1 MAFANQPLRETLKTI
16 LTIGAVIGSIYLLFV
31 VLYAV
36 KQRSLIYYPT
46 TVPIEQARQM
56 AAALGGAPWLSSDGR
71 WQGWKIETGA
81 ASTDDYRSRAL
92 VFHGNAGMALNRSY
106 YAELLSGFET
116 SGPWEVYVFEY
127 PGYGPREGAPGE
139 DAFTAA
145 AVDAVDELLALNPD
159 PVLIIGESIGSGV
172 ASELVRQRPDAVTVL
187 LLITPFDSMVNL
199 ARHHMP
205 FLPVGLLLRDRYNNR
220 EALSGFDKPLIVV
233 TAGQDRIVPAALAEP
248 LLEQHSGPS
257 LHKVQAAAGH
267 NSLHF
272 NPGQSPWSVIDEF
285 LATERG

>member
-1 MAFANQPLRETLKTI
+1 MKTV

-46 TVPIEQARQM
+46 TVPIEPARQM
-56 AAALGGAPWLSSDGR
+56 AEGLGGAPWMGSEGQ
-71 WQGWKIETGA
+71 WQGWKVEAGA
-81 ASTDDYRSRAL
+81 TITNKKRPRAV

-106 YAELLSGFET
+106 YAELLSGFEA
-116 SGPWEVYVFEY
+116 SGPWEVYIFEY
-127 PGYGPREGAPGE
+127 PGYGPRAGNPGK
-139 DAFTAA
+139 DAFAAA
-145 AVDAVDELLALNPD
+145 AVDAVEELLAQNTD
-159 PVLIIGESIGSGV
+159 PMLIIGESIGSGV
-172 ASELVRQRPDAVTVL
+172 ASELVRRRPEAVSAL

-220 EALSGFDKPLIVV
+220 EALLDFDKPLIVV
-233 TAGQDRIVPAALAEP
+233 TAGKDSIVPTRLAEP
-248 LLEQHSGPS
+248 LINQHTGPI
-257 LHKVQAAAGH
+257 LHKVQPDAGH

-272 NPGQSPWSVIDEF
+272 NPEQTPWSEVDAF
-285 LATERG
+285 LASQRGLQYK